1 MPSDEIAKLTNR
13 QKEVLDLICQG
24 LPTKLIGARLNLSA
38 HTVAEYRHAL
48 LKRFGV
54 ANAVE
59 LVNQVNRM
67 KSEARLGENP
77 ELLAAL
83 DTPPRLLV
91 VEDDVTYRELVV
103 ADLKQLGFPCRSA
116 DCRAEMEAALAEQPT
131 NIVLLDLNLGKED
144 GLAIARELRDMRPF
158 LGIIMMTTRG
168 MVEQR
173 IEGLLVGADA
183 YLVKPVDIRELAGVI
198 RNLYRRLVEARVMAP
213 G

>member
-1 MPSDEIAKLTNR
+1 MTANQITKLTTR
-13 QKEVLDLICQG
+13 QKEVLDLMCEG
-24 LPTKLIGARLNLSA
+24 LPTKLISERLSLSPN
-38 HTVAEYRHAL
+38 TVAEYRHAL

-67 KSEARLGENP
+67 KSEARLGENS
-77 ELLAAL
+77 ELRAAL
-83 DTPPRLLV
+83 NTPPRLLV
-91 VEDDVTYRELVV
+91 VEDDVTYRESVV

-116 DCRAEMEAALAEQPT
+116 DCRAEMEATLAEQPT

-183 YLVKPVDIRELAGVI
+183 YLVKPIDMGELVAVI
-198 RNLYRRLVEARVMAP
+198 RNLYRRLVEARMMAP